1 MLGSTEGKLLGQRRL
16 LNSFIP
22 TIKKPLKR
30 GGNVQ
35 WPLWKTFKVFFFMME
50 DKQLYEPDIMYMKC
64 FTLSLSLSLSSFKVF
79 DATNSTPERR
89 QLILDHCKPHS
100 IKVIEILALSC
111 PPVSSPSLSR
121 YSSLS
126 QYVMILNSLMRI

>member
-1 MLGSTEGKLLGQRRL
+1 M
-16 LNSFIP
+16 
-22 TIKKPLKR
+22 
-30 GGNVQ
+30 Q

-64 FTLSLSLSLSSFKVF
+64 FTLSLSLSLSLSSFKVF

-100 IKVIEILALSC
+100 IKVIEILALLSSC
-111 PPVSSPSLSR
+111 FMSPSL
-121 YSSLS
+121 
-126 QYVMILNSLMRI
+126 

>member
-1 MLGSTEGKLLGQRRL
+1 MLGSTEGKLLGQRKL
-16 LNSFIP
+16 LNSFIL

-35 WPLWKTFKVFFFMME
+35 WPLWKTFKAFFSMME
-50 DKQLYEPDIMYMKC
+50 DKQLYVPVIMYIKC
-64 FTLSLSLSLSSFKVF
+64 FTLSLSSFKVF

-111 PPVSSPSLSR
+111 PPVSCPRLSR